1 MSQGTNM
8 FLKTLEEF
16 LKVVSKAEKGD
27 AEYQFK
33 LGVCYKNGQ
42 GVPQDYK
49 LAVEWYQ
56 KAAEQNHASAQ
67 CHLGFCYYYGLGVP
81 LDYKLAVKWFQK
93 AAEQG
98 NIDAQ
103 SELGYCY
110 DMGLGVQQDYSQAV
124 EWYQKAAKQGDDSAQ
139 NNLGVCYKKGQGV
152 PQDCK
157 LAAEWYQKAA
167 EQGNSTA
174 QFNLGCC
181 YEDGQG
187 VPQNTEMA
195 LEWFQKAAD
204 QGYDAAKLK
213 LKDYYSQND
222 KKEMENKNELEAKTK
237 RAEKLLSD
245 FLGEVPFKYSQE
257 FAEYL
262 RETVAIVPTLQKM
275 SAFESFWSQTL
286 LVSIDDGYGMQTF
299 LDALWQLFSAFG
311 IAADGNNKKPY
322 SIEKIVE
329 VGPSHDIYYDWN
341 NVVEMAETMNL
352 ENSQSPSKFPILC
365 LNLSLWQN
373 KLNSVETKKYL
384 RKLNELST
392 NFIIVFKI
400 PFMETRSINAIS
412 ESLSDL
418 FNIRSIVVPPTSMED
433 LLNYAKVQLA
443 KRGFTLAEDTKS
455 TIEKMI
461 IQEKRDASFFGYETV
476 DKLVDRIIIEK
487 AKYNSIFHKIEH
499 DISRSDIASCVL
511 EDNSVEADPNEELKE
526 LIGLE
531 SVKKTINEI
540 ISQIKIHKSMSKD
553 RKRRVKRPALHM
565 MFTGNPGTGKTTVA
579 RIVAELFHKEGI
591 LSKGHL
597 IEVKGRDL
605 CAEYIGQTAPKTSG
619 YCRDAYGS
627 VLFIDEAYTLF
638 TGDKDFK
645 RDFGYEALAT
655 LVAEM
660 ENHRNDLCVILAG
673 YTDEMKTMLKGN
685 PGMESRIPYTVEFP
699 NYSREELF
707 KIFFMMVKGSGFK
720 YEKKLESAVRNFFK
734 KIPDAVLS
742 SKDFSNAR
750 FVRNLFERTWGK
762 AACRCSLSKEDIML
776 LASDLLS
783 AADEGEFKQLM
794 ESKPRKSIGFGS

>member
-1 MSQGTNM
+1 MSFKTYDLTYNEFMAKVNAGEISELEVTPSKDGGIYTIEGK
-8 FLKTLEEF
+8 LKSYKENESF
-16 LKVVSKAEKGD
+16 KVIAPLSDEVVKSLVDGYEK
-27 AEYQFK
+27 Y
-33 LGVCYKNGQ
+33 
-42 GVPQDYK
+42 DYK
-49 LAVEWYQ
+49 IEVNKEYLESSVNWKDDDEVVEFTLNQ
-56 KAAEQNHASAQ
+56 KYN
-67 CHLGFCYYYGLGVP
+67 
-81 LDYKLAVKWFQK
+81 
-93 AAEQG
+93 
-98 NIDAQ
+98 
-103 SELGYCY
+103 
-110 DMGLGVQQDYSQAV
+110 
-124 EWYQKAAKQGDDSAQ
+124 
-139 NNLGVCYKKGQGV
+139 
-152 PQDCK
+152 
-157 LAAEWYQKAA
+157 
-167 EQGNSTA
+167 
-174 QFNLGCC
+174 
-181 YEDGQG
+181 
-187 VPQNTEMA
+187 
-195 LEWFQKAAD
+195 
-204 QGYDAAKLK
+204 
-213 LKDYYSQND
+213 ND
-222 KKEMENKNELEAKTK
+222 KFMFKFG
-237 RAEKLLSD
+237 LL
-245 FLGEVPFKYSQE
+245 
-257 FAEYL
+257 
-262 RETVAIVPTLQKM
+262 
-275 SAFESFWSQTL
+275 
-286 LVSIDDGYGMQTF
+286 
-299 LDALWQLFSAFG
+299 
-311 IAADGNNKKPY
+311 
-322 SIEKIVE
+322 
-329 VGPSHDIYYDWN
+329 
-341 NVVEMAETMNL
+341 
-352 ENSQSPSKFPILC
+352 IL
-365 LNLSLWQN
+365 
-373 KLNSVETKKYL
+373 K
-384 RKLNELST
+384 
-392 NFIIVFKI
+392 
-400 PFMETRSINAIS
+400 
-412 ESLSDL
+412 
-418 FNIRSIVVPPTSMED
+418 
-433 LLNYAKVQLA
+433 
-443 KRGFTLAEDTKS
+443 KS

-776 LASDLLS
+776 LASDLLG